1 MNFKNKFNN
10 FKILKNMFN
19 LMNSVNIRTSSSM
32 LEAIVKRRHY
42 AENNI

>member
-1 MNFKNKFNN
+1 
-10 FKILKNMFN
+10 MFN

-32 LEAIVKRRHY
+32 LEAIAKRRHY